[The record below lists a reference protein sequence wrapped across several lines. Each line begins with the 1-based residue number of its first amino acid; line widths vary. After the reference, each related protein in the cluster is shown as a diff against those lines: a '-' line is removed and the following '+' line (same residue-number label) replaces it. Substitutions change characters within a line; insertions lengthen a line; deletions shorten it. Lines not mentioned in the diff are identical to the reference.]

1 MCISCGCGMPTT
13 GIITRASITI
23 DDLEEGGAAAGMST
37 EEAAENIADAVGLSC
52 NKGS

>member
-1 MCISCGCGMPTT
+1 MPHD
-13 GIITRASITI
+13 RHNNPSLITI
-23 DDLEEGGAAAGMST
+23 DDLERAARAAGMST